1 MDILDITKSQ
11 SIPMTRAKPLLHALM
26 ELMLMIE
33 CLLGYVM
40 LQLPF
45 KDV

>member
-11 SIPMTRAKPLLHALM
+11 SIPMTRAKPLLHALI
-26 ELMLMIE
+26 ELMLIVD

-40 LQLPF
+40 LQFLF
-45 KDV
+45 KDA

>member
-11 SIPMTRAKPLLHALM
+11 SITVTGAKPLLHALM
-26 ELMLMIE
+26 ELMLIVE

-40 LQLPF
+40 LQPLF